1 MTLTGESQV
10 GVIVQAT
17 TTADALVNGPSSS
30 NVFSVGYNDSTGT
43 AGKDI
48 LIQQMTIQNGAYGI
62 RSKAGDTSVIDTTV
76 QHNGWNGQ
84 GLPADKAAAAA
95 LWASSATNSGGGI
108 RIRNASDI
116 TVANN
121 TVSENLRGLR
131 VQDSDNVSVYG
142 NTAEQNLESGLYFS
156 SSTYNGNAGVTN
168 SVMHDNISRGNL
180 NNGILS
186 IGGLGN
192 DIYNN
197 TVEDNYNSGVM
208 LWAPSQITVRQNT
221 ISNNNLESFNG
232 IGNDGDAYSGVTIA
246 GDVTTGT
253 ETFTA
258 KILDNV
264 IDDNK
269 AGRQASAVAI
279 SVEGTSPS
287 AGITIQGN
295 TISNY
300 DIGLRVEDGV
310 VTITGNTF
318 DGTTGNATDVLIG
331 AAAGTVTIGANNTFG
346 GDTYFINNQSSQ
358 SLDLTSNGTT
368 FDETDNFR
376 IEDKLFHG
384 PDSAT
389 SGVIRVVAGN
399 LHVSA
404 PGTGANDET
413 IQNAIDAATAGDT
426 VTVEGGAFTEDVD
439 VNKAITLTG
448 LATIDGLLTVSD
460 PGATIDPGFSPG
472 VIASG
477 NLSLGAGT
485 TSWT

>member
-1 MTLTGESQV
+1 MTLTGASQA

-17 TTADALVNGPSSS
+17 TAADALANGPSSS
-30 NVFSVGYNDSTGT
+30 NVFSVGYNDSAGT

-84 GLPADKAAAAA
+84 GLPADQAAAAA

-108 RIRNASDI
+108 RIRNASGI

-142 NTAEQNLESGLYFS
+142 NTAEGNLESGLYFS

-186 IGGLGN
+186 IGGLNN
-192 DIYNN
+192 DIYGN

-208 LWAPSQITVRQNT
+208 LWHPSEITVRDNT
-221 ISNNNLESFNG
+221 ISNNNLHTYNG
-232 IGNDGDAYSGVTIA
+232 IGNDGDAYSGVTVA
-246 GDVTTGT
+246 GAVTLDT

-269 AGRQASAVAI
+269 AGSPDFRRGDFGGRSVTCGGDHHPGQYDQQLRHWPASRGR
-279 SVEGTSPS
+279 S
-287 AGITIQGN
+287 
-295 TISNY
+295 
-300 DIGLRVEDGV
+300 GLR
-310 VTITGNTF
+310 
-318 DGTTGNATDVLIG
+318 
-331 AAAGTVTIGANNTFG
+331 
-346 GDTYFINNQSSQ
+346 S
-358 SLDLTSNGTT
+358 
-368 FDETDNFR
+368 R
-376 IEDKLFHG
+376 
-384 PDSAT
+384 
-389 SGVIRVVAGN
+389 
-399 LHVSA
+399 
-404 PGTGANDET
+404 
-413 IQNAIDAATAGDT
+413 
-426 VTVEGGAFTEDVD
+426 
-439 VNKAITLTG
+439 
-448 LATIDGLLTVSD
+448 
-460 PGATIDPGFSPG
+460 
-472 VIASG
+472 
-477 NLSLGAGT
+477 
-485 TSWT
+485 